1 MARRA
6 IASGRRDR
14 LDPPRS
20 FTRGSDAFLARLVGR
35 SRQIRDGARMLS
47 SFLPPGCRRFGGGAE
62 SAPLALGEEPRG
74 AEARATASRARR
86 ARARARKHVAGIGRA
101 RRRFD
106 HAPVVEGRGWVCG
119 KSEAH
124 RRRALEKRRPSE
136 EKTGAETAL
145 RPRFFPA
152 TVFSVDS
159 GIDRLIAR
167 TGRPRGAE
175 SPPLIPTHAGV
186 FRTGRFP
193 SETPPPASARA
204 FFRFRQGCLF
214 RPRQCAPRGTEGP
227 RARRRTEGDRSGLG
241 ISAVR
246 ARTGDAR

>member
-1 MARRA
+1 MSAIWRRSGIGASCPRRRAARR
-6 IASGRRDR
+6 
-14 LDPPRS
+14 
-20 FTRGSDAFLARLVGR
+20 RGD
-35 SRQIRDGARMLS
+35 
-47 SFLPPGCRRFGGGAE
+47 
-62 SAPLALGEEPRG
+62 
-74 AEARATASRARR
+74 RATASRARR
-86 ARARARKHVAGIGRA
+86 RRRARARKHVAGIGRA

-106 HAPVVEGRGWVCG
+106 HAPVVEGSGWVCG

-193 SETPPPASARA
+193 PETPPPASARA

-214 RPRQCAPRGTEGP
+214 RPRQCAPRGTEGGP

-241 ISAVR
+241 ISAMR

>member
-1 MARRA
+1 MSAIWRRSGIGASCPRRRAARR
-6 IASGRRDR
+6 
-14 LDPPRS
+14 
-20 FTRGSDAFLARLVGR
+20 RGD
-35 SRQIRDGARMLS
+35 
-47 SFLPPGCRRFGGGAE
+47 
-62 SAPLALGEEPRG
+62 
-74 AEARATASRARR
+74 RATASRARR
-86 ARARARKHVAGIGRA
+86 RRRARAQKHVAGIGRA

-106 HAPVVEGRGWVCG
+106 HAPVVEGSGWVCG

-193 SETPPPASARA
+193 PETPPPASARA

-214 RPRQCAPRGTEGP
+214 RPRQCAPRGTEGGP

-241 ISAVR
+241 ISAMR

>member
-1 MARRA
+1 MSAIWRRSGIGASCPRRRAARR
-6 IASGRRDR
+6 
-14 LDPPRS
+14 
-20 FTRGSDAFLARLVGR
+20 RGD
-35 SRQIRDGARMLS
+35 
-47 SFLPPGCRRFGGGAE
+47 
-62 SAPLALGEEPRG
+62 
-74 AEARATASRARR
+74 RATASRARR
-86 ARARARKHVAGIGRA
+86 RRRARARKHVAGIGRA

-106 HAPVVEGRGWVCG
+106 HAPVVEGSGWVCG

-145 RPRFFPA
+145 RPRFFSA
-152 TVFSVDS
+152 TVFSVDP

-193 SETPPPASARA
+193 PETPPPASARA

-214 RPRQCAPRGTEGP
+214 RPRQCAPRGTEGGP

-241 ISAVR
+241 ISAMR